1 MHALSLDC
9 VPPLYGCRRSKIM
22 WEFHSMKITL
32 IIIPSN
38 SENYSNNSGTYK
50 SSKMGEKSEMKV
62 NHIIYLKLWKESRV
76 YYSMASMLS

>member
-1 MHALSLDC
+1 MEIKMHALSLDC

-22 WEFHSMKITL
+22 WEFHWMKITL

-62 NHIIYLKLWKESRV
+62 NHIIYLKL
-76 YYSMASMLS
+76 

>member
-1 MHALSLDC
+1 MGISFDEN
-9 VPPLYGCRRSKIM
+9 Y
-22 WEFHSMKITL
+22 FNNNT
-32 IIIPSN
+32 PSN

>member
-1 MHALSLDC
+1 MFVCKNIFLFIKNAYTLSGLC
-9 VPPLYGCRRSKIM
+9 SPFVWMSRRSKIM
-22 WEFHSMKITL
+22 WEFHWMKITL

-62 NHIIYLKLWKESRV
+62 NHIIYLKL
-76 YYSMASMLS
+76 

>member
-1 MHALSLDC
+1 MEIKNAYTLSGLC
-9 VPPLYGCRRSKIM
+9 SPPLYGCRCRRSKIM
-22 WEFHSMKITL
+22 WEFHSMKIAL

-62 NHIIYLKLWKESRV
+62 NHIIYLKL
-76 YYSMASMLS
+76 